1 MSGWNNSICF
11 NTPDYMK
18 SVFVSFLPIRN
29 KIKTLP
35 QKPAQTPH
43 SLLFEV
49 WGKDFLFSPLWR
61 ISLISRPSL
70 LLPFSKTSWPLLPSH
85 LHGSHL
91 KNMFQLSLIILFIP
105 PFFNLPLRLSCSLA
119 QSSEVSASSRNFFK
133 LLISAVSSKHSL
145 SYFRIQIFVPRI

>member
-18 SVFVSFLPIRN
+18 SVFVSFPPHFEI
-29 KIKTLP
+29 KKTLP
-35 QKPAQTPH
+35 PNLHRLPTVCCFG
-43 SLLFEV
+43 FEE
-49 WGKDFLFSPLWR
+49 KIFSFSPLWR

-70 LLPFSKTSWPLLPSH
+70 LLPFSKTSWPLLLSH

-145 SYFRIQIFVPRI
+145 